1 MRHVMLSTGC
11 RANLVDE
18 GLELGV
24 DGQVL
29 AVRVIEHLFVDRSVI
44 DERCGHVP
52 VGRDHAKGGAVLAKD
67 SGLDL
72 LYAAGMKLSDKP
84 VAGFAH
90 YLFAPQFVETQDQI
104 GILMLGAHKSFL
116 RFKSAEPIL
125 SCALSRQPGVWG

>member
-29 AVRVIEHLFVDRSVI
+29 AVGVIEHLFVDRSVI

-52 VGRDHAKGGAVLAKD
+52 VGRDHAKVGAVLAKD

-84 VAGFAH
+84 VACFAH
-90 YLFAPQFVETQDQI
+90 SLFAPQFEETKNKI
-104 GILMLGAHKSFL
+104 GILMFGPKKFFPFL
-116 RFKSAEPIL
+116 KSAEPIL
-125 SCALSRQPGVWG
+125 